1 MRQLL
6 RDLVIEMVQKGIP
19 LEMAKRE
26 FERAYL
32 QEVLSG
38 HNGNQSAAARQLGI
52 HRNTLSKKLE
62 PQQPVLRYP
71 EASCS

>member
-1 MRQLL
+1 MRKQLHE
-6 RDLVIEMVQKGIP
+6 LVVEMVGKGIP

-32 QEVLSG
+32 QQVLAA
-38 HNGNQSAAARQLGI
+38 HNGNQSAAARKLGI

-62 PQQPVLRYP
+62 PLLDGMRYP
-71 EASCS
+71 GLNC